1 MVFIIRNFLSTD
13 DMRALNAFV
22 DEGVKLGWLGP
33 GIDRGRFNYSGRYTS
48 RLYGDNF
55 EYPQIVGDVYKRITD
70 ALSLHDLKKSVR
82 GGGRD
87 GVVVSCTFS
96 GGDVYEHK
104 DPKEENDLEVLRC
117 NIMTRSPTEGGV
129 LFVDGKQVDL
139 SEGDLH
145 CYLASNVKHYVT
157 PVSGPISRVLW
168 MFGYQVSQQ
177 GWSKKLADASVR
189 LKQANEGQAQ

>member
-13 DMRALNAFV
+13 DMRELNTFV

-55 EYPQIVGDVYKRITD
+55 EYPEIVGDVYKRITD
-70 ALSLHDLKKSVR
+70 ALSLHDLKKSVL
-82 GGGRD
+82 GGGKN
-87 GVVVSCTFS
+87 GVVVSCTFH

-104 DPKEENDLEVLRC
+104 DPKEENGLEVLRC
-117 NIMTRSPTEGGV
+117 NIMTRSPTDGGV

-139 SEGDLH
+139 GEGDLH

-168 MFGYQVSQQ
+168 MFGYQVSQRD
-177 GWSKKLADASVR
+177 WDRKLANVLVK
-189 LKQANEGQAQ
+189 LKQTDKGQPQ